1 MANCRIQVRVQPGA
15 RRNEV
20 VGFQDDALRVRVTA
34 PPDRGRANRVMIELL
49 AEGLGIANRDV
60 SLLRGAAFREKLVEI
75 EGLTLGDVRRRL
87 ETLGQDSPDHL

>member
-1 MANCRIQVRVQPGA
+1 
-15 RRNEV
+15 
-20 VGFQDDALRVRVTA
+20 
-34 PPDRGRANRVMIELL
+34 MIELL

-60 SLLRGAAFREKLVEI
+60 TLLRGAAFREKLVEI